1 MILSAQTI
9 RKRVENGSLVIEPF
23 FPEPQKAYGL
33 SFGLSSCGYD
43 IRLAQAVVLFPFWG
57 RLGSALERI
66 GIPSDLRAKIDNKST
81 NARLFIDASRST
93 NAEPGWTGHLTL
105 ELTHDR
111 PWPVRLPAG
120 YPIAQ
125 VIFETLDEP
134 TERPYRGKYQNQPD
148 RPVAAILEAS

>member
-1 MILSAQTI
+1 MSVLSAQSI
-9 RKRVENGSLVIEPF
+9 RRRVEDGSLHIEPF
-23 FPEPQKAYGL
+23 SEGGRAFGL
-33 SFGLSSCGYD
+33 SFGLSCCGYD
-43 IRLAQAVVLFPFWG
+43 IRLGEAVTLFPFWG
-57 RLGSALERI
+57 RLSFAMEEI
-66 GIPSDLRAKIDNKST
+66 GLPDDLRAKIDNKST

-93 NAEPGWTGHLTL
+93 NAEPGWSGHLTL

-134 TERPYRGKYQNQPD
+134 TERPYRGKYDRQPA
-148 RPVAAILEAS
+148 RAVPAILEAA